1 MDDVVESWRKQV
13 LDGRD
18 HKSEVDRRGELDS
31 TSFHFTSLRIIGYS
45 DIYDMGGRLLKCGI
59 FFSLHQILLQDN
71 HIRAPYV
78 SFMGFALLSCI
89 MLSAFIKFK
98 FAEKS

>member
-1 MDDVVESWRKQV
+1 
-13 LDGRD
+13 
-18 HKSEVDRRGELDS
+18 
-31 TSFHFTSLRIIGYS
+31 
-45 DIYDMGGRLLKCGI
+45 MGGRLLKCGI

-89 MLSAFIKFK
+89 MLSAFINIQIRREIIKARQNLSMRNFPDVIY
-98 FAEKS
+98 EQ